1 MLAKCVL
8 ASPASGYHLR
18 WREILKLV
26 KSRLKRGDCLGLWTE
41 AVESSQAQASRRKHP
56 TNLRKQNAL
65 HATQNGQYRKA
76 MKALGAAPA
85 DETVLK
91 DMLSKHPQVP
101 SPGIPP
107 GPTPSPIKLTEST
120 VSKGVKSFPAPGPS
134 GLRPSHLREAVLCPS
149 LNHANR
155 LAALLSN

>member
-8 ASPASGYHLR
+8 ASPASGHRLR
-18 WREILKLV
+18 WRKILKLV
-26 KSRLKRGDCLGLWTE
+26 KSRLKRWEDGDCLGLWTE

-85 DETVLK
+85 DET

-101 SPGIPP
+101 SPGIPT
-107 GPTPSPIKLTEST
+107 GPTPITNQIDRVNCLERSQVIPPRVPP
-120 VSKGVKSFPAPGPS
+120 VSALATSVRRIGCS
-134 GLRPSHLREAVLCPS
+134 S
-149 LNHANR
+149 L
-155 LAALLSN
+155 